1 MITAE
6 LETAEEHHERQN
18 VSFSNSNS
26 EFAHKITQRKKL
38 NYMNKPNVLV
48 VEDEELMRSILRQL
62 LEGEGCRVFTADSAE
77 NALEIFS
84 TNEIAVT
91 LTDIK
96 MSKMDGIELLDQIKT
111 IDDEAI
117 VIIMTA
123 YSSVDSAI
131 AALRKGAYD
140 YVTKP
145 FVNEY
150 LLRTIKNAIRTKEL
164 FSENRVLRREL
175 GRRYSFSE
183 IIGKSETLQSVFLMV
198 EKVADT
204 NASILIQGE
213 SGTGKELIARSIHFN
228 SQRANK
234 SFLAVNCGAL
244 PESLL
249 ESELFG
255 HTKGA
260 FTGAAA
266 DKKGLFRSADGG
278 TLLLDEIGEMP
289 LALQVKLLRALQ
301 EQEVTPVGSSV
312 AVKFDTRIIA
322 ATNKN
327 LEQAVAE
334 NHFRED
340 LFYRLNVIEI
350 NLPPLRERREDIPLL
365 VKHFI
370 AKTAREQNT
379 IEKLIKQEAMSA
391 LVNYNWQ
398 GNVRELQ
405 NAIERAFIL
414 SGEEIDLESLPPK
427 IKINAVSNFEMRDPE
442 GLRPTL
448 EEMERRYILEIL
460 KSVGDDKTDAAAI
473 LGIDLSTLY
482 RKLKRY
488 EDI

>member
-1 MITAE
+1 
-6 LETAEEHHERQN
+6 
-18 VSFSNSNS
+18 
-26 EFAHKITQRKKL
+26 
-38 NYMNKPNVLV
+38 MNKPNVLV

-62 LEGEGCRVFTADSAE
+62 LEDENCNVFTADSAE
-77 NALEIFS
+77 NALEIFAA
-84 TNEIAVT
+84 NEIAVT

-96 MSKMDGIELLDQIKT
+96 MSGMDGIALLDQLKT
-111 IDDEAI
+111 IDNEAI

-145 FVNEY
+145 FVNED
-150 LLRTIKNAIRTKEL
+150 LLQTIKNAIRTKEL
-164 FSENRVLRREL
+164 FSENRALKREL
-175 GRRYSFSE
+175 KQKYGFSE
-183 IIGKSETLQSVFLMV
+183 IIGNSEALQNVFRIV
-198 EKVADT
+198 EKLADT
-204 NASILIQGE
+204 NASVLIQGE
-213 SGTGKELIARSIHFN
+213 SGTGKELIARAIHFN
-228 SQRANK
+228 SRRAGK
-234 SFLAVNCGAL
+234 AFLAVNCGAL

-260 FTGAAA
+260 FTGATA

-289 LALQVKLLRALQ
+289 LALQVKLLRAVQ
-301 EQEVTPVGSSV
+301 EQEVTPIGSSI

-327 LEQAVAE
+327 LENEVAE
-334 NHFRED
+334 NRFRED

-350 NLPPLRERREDIPLL
+350 NLPPLRQRREDVPLL
-365 VKHFI
+365 VKHF
-370 AKTAREQNT
+370 ASKTAREQNT
-379 IEKLIKQEAMSA
+379 AEKSIAKEAMSA
-391 LVNYNWQ
+391 LVGYNWQ

-427 IKINAVSNFEMRDPE
+427 IKLSVSGSFEMRDPE

-460 KSVGDDKTDAAAI
+460 KSAGDDKTAAAEI

-482 RKLKRY
+482 RKLKRF
-488 EDI
+488 EEM

>member
-1 MITAE
+1 M
-6 LETAEEHHERQN
+6 
-18 VSFSNSNS
+18 
-26 EFAHKITQRKKL
+26 
-38 NYMNKPNVLV
+38 KPNVLV

-62 LEGEGCRVFTADSAE
+62 LEGEGYRVFTADSAE

-84 TNEIAVT
+84 TDDISAT

-96 MSKMDGIELLDQIKT
+96 MSGMDGLELLNQIKT
-111 IDDEAI
+111 IDDEAL

-131 AALRKGAYD
+131 AALRLGAYD

-145 FVNEY
+145 FVNED
-150 LLRTIKNAIRTKEL
+150 LLQTIKNAIQTKEL
-164 FSENRVLRREL
+164 FSENRALRREL
-175 GRRYSFSE
+175 NQKYSFIE
-183 IIGKSETLQSVFLMV
+183 IIGKSEALQSVFRMV

-204 NASILIQGE
+204 NAGILIQGE

-228 SQRANK
+228 SQRARQP
-234 SFLAVNCGAL
+234 FLAVNCGAL

-266 DKKGLFRSADGG
+266 DNKGLFRSADGG
-278 TLLLDEIGEMP
+278 TLLLDEIAEMP
-289 LALQVKLLRALQ
+289 QSLQVKLLRALQ
-301 EQEVTPVGSSV
+301 EQEVTPIGSS
-312 AVKFDTRIIA
+312 AAIKFDVRIIA

-327 LEQAVAE
+327 LEKELAE
-334 NHFRED
+334 NRFRKD

-370 AKTAREQNT
+370 ARIAREQNVS
-379 IEKLIKQEAMSA
+379 EKPIKPEAMSA

-398 GNVRELQ
+398 GNIRELQ

-414 SGEEIDLESLPPK
+414 SGEEIRLENLPPK
-427 IKINAVSNFEMRDPE
+427 IKINLGNNFEMRDPE

-460 KSVGDDKTDAAAI
+460 ESVGDDKTTAAEI

-488 EDI
+488 EEI

>member
-1 MITAE
+1 M
-6 LETAEEHHERQN
+6 
-18 VSFSNSNS
+18 
-26 EFAHKITQRKKL
+26 
-38 NYMNKPNVLV
+38 KPNILI

-62 LEGEGCRVFTADSAE
+62 LEGEDCQVFTADSAE

-91 LTDIK
+91 LSDIK
-96 MSKMDGIELLDQIKT
+96 MSGMDGIELLDQIKA
-111 IDDEAI
+111 IDNEAL

-123 YSSVDSAI
+123 YSSIDSAI

-140 YVTKP
+140 YITKP
-145 FVNEY
+145 FVNED
-150 LLRTIKNAIRTKEL
+150 LLQTVRNAIRTKKL
-164 FSENRVLRREL
+164 FSENRALRREL
-175 GRRYSFSE
+175 NKKYNFAE
-183 IIGKSETLQSVFLMV
+183 IIGKSEALQDVFRIV

-204 NASILIQGE
+204 NAGILIQGE

-228 SQRANK
+228 SHRADK

-260 FTGAAA
+260 FTGANV

-278 TLLLDEIGEMP
+278 TLLLDEIAEMP
-289 LALQVKLLRALQ
+289 LPLQVKLLRALQ
-301 EQEVTPVGSSV
+301 EQEVTPIGSSK
-312 AVKFDTRIIA
+312 AIQFDTRIIA

-327 LEQAVAE
+327 LEIEVTE
-334 NHFRED
+334 NRFRED

-350 NLPPLRERREDIPLL
+350 NLPPLRSRREDIPLL
-365 VKHFI
+365 AKHFI
-370 AKTAREQNT
+370 SKIAREQNSV
-379 IEKLIKQEAMSA
+379 EKPLKTEVLSA
-391 LVNYNWQ
+391 LVNHYWQ
-398 GNVRELQ
+398 GNIRELK
-405 NAIERAFIL
+405 NAVERAFIL
-414 SGEEIDLESLPPK
+414 SGEEIDIESLPPK
-427 IKINAVSNFEMRDPE
+427 IKINSQNSFEIRDPE

-448 EEMERRYILEIL
+448 EETERRYILEIL
-460 KSVGDDKTDAAAI
+460 KSVSDDKTAAAEI